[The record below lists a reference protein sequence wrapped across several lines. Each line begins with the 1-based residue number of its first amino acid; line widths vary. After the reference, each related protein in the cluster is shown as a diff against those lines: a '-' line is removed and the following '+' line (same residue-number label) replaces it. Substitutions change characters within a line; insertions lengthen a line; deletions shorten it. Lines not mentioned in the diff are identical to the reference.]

1 MIGRSAGL
9 VRDHMLRGRV
19 DRRGG
24 RGDQF
29 FGARDIGFA
38 CGSGEQSAVTDAME
52 PLWQNVQQ
60 EALMNS
66 FGMSVIVPNRA
77 RPLRR

>member
-38 CGSGEQSAVTDAME
+38 CGSGEQSVVTDAME

-60 EALMNS
+60 EA
-66 FGMSVIVPNRA
+66 P
-77 RPLRR
+77 